1 MFEIMAKSENK
12 GNNTKAKT
20 LVEHTEDLL
29 KVFEILSNTIN
40 FEDIKKDFKE
50 NLRVIAILH
59 DLGKANITEIPFNH
73 ICKILEF
80 IGAELQKNTTGSQKR
95 FYHPDCPTFGG
106 YFGVHIIH
114 KGKDDVSVAKQNF
127 KTYIL
132 PRAREIIEIL
142 IERRKA

>member
-59 DLGKANITEIPFNH
+59 DLGKANIKFQKKLKLGEINSNINFIIKKIDMLISETEEKNLLKLI
-73 ICKILEF
+73 
-80 IGAELQKNTTGSQKR
+80 QK
-95 FYHPDCPTFGG
+95 
-106 YFGVHIIH
+106 YF
-114 KGKDDVSVAKQNF
+114 
-127 KTYIL
+127 
-132 PRAREIIEIL
+132 
-142 IERRKA
+142 